1 MIVPKYCQDEGVRFI
16 METGTNGASRRDFL
30 KVATGAASAVV
41 VGAGSA
47 GAKAQTPV
55 VKGPPATAVTRGITH
70 PVADAQNMKGGIIP
84 KGTVMATGRAIG
96 ANDRI
101 ILGFI
106 GLGGQ
111 GTNGHLRGFVDDGL
125 NRNTKVVAGCDL
137 YDAYNVRGADI
148 MKKAADKGGDSNP
161 FMTRDYTKLIARKD
175 IDAIVISTPEHW
187 HSQIAIHA
195 MQAGKHVYIE
205 KPLSRYVDEAFQV
218 LDVANS
224 TKRVVQVG
232 SQGCSD
238 VRWHAAAKAI
248 KDGRIGSIVMGQGSY
263 CRNNPKGEWNYEIH
277 DGISPE
283 NFDWDLWL
291 GSAPRRPWTFDGYAK
306 DGDQFAR
313 TDSGARFRRYR
324 KYNDY
329 SGGILGDLMPHKLH
343 PFLIASGN
351 PEYPTRVTSL
361 GTNSV
366 HGPNTKHND
375 REVADTVQVLAEF
388 PSGWS
393 MLFVGST
400 VNEQGL
406 QDMIRGDK
414 GTVYFGNG
422 VEVKIERPYAED
434 YEGGKVDTN
443 DPALAKYAPFE
454 NIPAH
459 EKNWLDCIRRGD
471 VNTNCSA
478 ELATKVQTI
487 ISLAEIS
494 ERKGKAVSFDA
505 KTRKI
510 TV

>member
-1 MIVPKYCQDEGVRFI
+1 
-16 METGTNGASRRDFL
+16 MESGTNGASRRDFL
-30 KVATGAASAVV
+30 KVATGAAGAVV
-41 VGAGSA
+41 TGVAVA
-47 GAKAQTPV
+47 PATAQTPV
-55 VKGPPATAVTRGITH
+55 AKGPATITTSGIAH
-70 PVADAQNMKGGIIP
+70 PVADAPNMKGGLFP

-106 GLGGQ
+106 GMGGQ

-125 NRNTKVVAGCDL
+125 NRNTKVVAACDP
-137 YDAYNVRGADI
+137 YDPYNVRAADI
-148 MKKAADKGGDSNP
+148 IKKAADKGGDANP
-161 FMTRDYTKLIARKD
+161 FTTRDYTKILSRKD
-175 IDAIVISTPEHW
+175 IDAIMIATPEHW

-205 KPLSRYVDEAFQV
+205 KPLSRYLDEAFQV
-218 LDVANS
+218 HDTAVA

-248 KDGRIGSIVMGQGSY
+248 KDGRIGTLVMGQGSY

-277 DGISPE
+277 EGIGPA
-283 NFDWDLWL
+283 NFDWNLWL
-291 GSAPRRPWTFDGYAK
+291 GSAPRRAWTFEGYAK

-324 KYNDY
+324 KYTDY
-329 SGGILGDLMPHKLH
+329 SAGIMGDLMPHKLH

-351 PEYPTRVTSL
+351 PEYPTRVTAL
-361 GTNSV
+361 GTNTV
-366 HGPNTKHND
+366 HGPGTKHND
-375 REVADTVQVLAEF
+375 REVSDTIQVLAEF

-459 EKNWLDCIRRGD
+459 EKNWLDCIRKGD
-471 VNTNCSA
+471 VMTNCNID
-478 ELATKVQTI
+478 LATKVQTI
-487 ISLAEIS
+487 ISLAEMS

-510 TV
+510 TM

>member
-1 MIVPKYCQDEGVRFI
+1 
-16 METGTNGASRRDFL
+16 MESGTNGASRRDFL
-30 KVATGAASAVV
+30 KVATGAAGAVV
-41 VGAGSA
+41 TGVAVA
-47 GAKAQTPV
+47 PATAQTPV
-55 VKGPPATAVTRGITH
+55 AKGPATLTTSGIAH
-70 PVADAQNMKGGIIP
+70 PVADAPNMKGGIFP
-84 KGTVMATGRAIG
+84 KGTVMATGRVIG

-101 ILGFI
+101 ILGFV

-125 NRNTKVVAGCDL
+125 NRNTKVVAGCDV

-148 MKKAADKGGDSNP
+148 IKKAADKGGDANP
-161 FMTRDYTKLIARKD
+161 FMTRDYTKLLARKD
-175 IDAIVISTPEHW
+175 IDAIMLSTPEHW

-205 KPLSRYVDEAFQV
+205 KPLSRYLDEAFQV
-218 LDVANS
+218 HDTAVA

-248 KDGRIGSIVMGQGSY
+248 KDGRIGTLVMGQGSY

-277 DGISPE
+277 EGIGPA
-283 NFDWDLWL
+283 NFDWNLWL
-291 GSAPRRPWTFDGYAK
+291 GSAPRRAWTFEGFAK

-329 SGGILGDLMPHKLH
+329 SAGIMGDLMPHKLH

-351 PEYPTRVTSL
+351 PEYPTRVTAL
-361 GTNSV
+361 GTNTV
-366 HGPNTKHND
+366 HGPGTKHND
-375 REVADTVQVLAEF
+375 REVSDTIQVLAEF

-443 DPALAKYAPFE
+443 DASLGKYAPFE

-459 EKNWLDCIRRGD
+459 EKNWLDCIRKGD
-471 VNTNCSA
+471 VNTNCNID
-478 ELATKVQTI
+478 LATKVQTI
-487 ISLAEIS
+487 ISLAEMS
-494 ERKGKAVSFDA
+494 ERKGKAISFDP
-505 KTRKI
+505 KTRKV
-510 TV
+510 TM

>member
-1 MIVPKYCQDEGVRFI
+1 
-16 METGTNGASRRDFL
+16 MESGTNGASRRDFL
-30 KVATGAASAVV
+30 KVATGAAGAVV
-41 VGAGSA
+41 TGVAVA
-47 GAKAQTPV
+47 PATAQTPV
-55 VKGPPATAVTRGITH
+55 AKGQTTVTTSGIQH
-70 PVADAQNMKGGIIP
+70 PVADAVNLKGGLFP

-101 ILGFI
+101 ILGFV

-125 NRNTKVVAGCDL
+125 NRNTKVVAACDV
-137 YDAYNVRGADI
+137 YDAYNVRAADI
-148 MKKAADKGGDSNP
+148 IKKAADKGGDANP
-161 FMTRDYTKLIARKD
+161 FTTRDYTKILSRKD
-175 IDAIVISTPEHW
+175 IDAIMISTPEHW

-205 KPLSRYVDEAFQV
+205 KPLSRYLDEAFQV
-218 LDVANS
+218 HDTAVA

-248 KDGRIGSIVMGQGSY
+248 KDGRIGTLVMGQGSY

-277 DGISPE
+277 EGIGPA
-283 NFDWDLWL
+283 NFDWNLWL
-291 GSAPRRPWTFDGYAK
+291 GSAPRRAWTFEGYAK

-324 KYNDY
+324 KYTDY
-329 SGGILGDLMPHKLH
+329 SAGIMGDLMPHKLH

-351 PEYPTRVTSL
+351 PEYPTRVTAL
-361 GTNSV
+361 GTNTV
-366 HGPNTKHND
+366 HGPGTKHND
-375 REVADTVQVLAEF
+375 REVSDTIQVLAEF

-406 QDMIRGDK
+406 PDMIRGDK

-443 DPALAKYAPFE
+443 DAALAKYAPFE

-459 EKNWLDCIRRGD
+459 EKNWLDCIRKGD
-471 VNTNCSA
+471 VMTNCNID
-478 ELATKVQTI
+478 LATKVQTI
-487 ISLAEIS
+487 ISLAEMS
-494 ERKGKAVSFDA
+494 ERKGKAISFDA
-505 KTRKI
+505 KTRKV
-510 TV
+510 TM